1 MFEAAV
7 DALAC
12 ALRIQAE
19 IGRRNEL
26 LPEPRRIAFRIGL
39 NLGDVILDRGDMY
52 GNGVNVAARLEALAE
67 PGGICVSES
76 VRTAVGQKLALH
88 YEDLGAQ
95 ALKNLDAPV
104 RAFKVRAG
112 SVNVTPAL
120 APASPAPGRLPKLW
134 LMAVA
139 AVLVLAVVAL
149 LTVPFLREDTP
160 VVDSTPMPQA
170 VSPVAVDANE
180 ATQPAPLPNSV
191 AVLPFENMS
200 PDPNNAYFAD
210 GLHEEVLNQ
219 LAKIKALNVIARTT
233 MRQYANTDKSF
244 RQIADELN
252 VETVMEGSVR
262 YADNYIRVTVQL
274 INPATG
280 VHSWSEAYDREQKH
294 IFAVQTDIALKV
306 AVALAANF
314 SLAEREAI
322 ERVPTQSPEAYALY
336 LEASALVLRLTLNDL
351 TLALEKINQALELDP
366 EFAMVWALKSRLHNL
381 AVIFFPQH

>member
-1 MFEAAV
+1 MENERLPRKLAAVLYADVAGYSRATATDEDESHRTLSDYLCLIASTIAGQHGQVMHYAGDAVLAMFEAAV

-149 LTVPFLREDTP
+149 LTVRFLREDTP

-219 LAKIKALNVIARTT
+219 LAKIQAMNVIARTT
-233 MRQYANTDKSF
+233 MRRYADTDKSF
-244 RQIADELN
+244 RQIAEELN

-262 YADNYIRVTVQL
+262 YAGNDVRVTAQL
-274 INPATG
+274 INPATD
-280 VHSWSEAYDREQKH
+280 VHLWSETYDRELKD
-294 IFAVQTDIALKV
+294 IFSIQSDIAL
-306 AVALAANF
+306 NF
-314 SLAEREAI
+314 
-322 ERVPTQSPEAYALY
+322 
-336 LEASALVLRLTLNDL
+336 
-351 TLALEKINQALELDP
+351 
-366 EFAMVWALKSRLHNL
+366 
-381 AVIFFPQH
+381 